1 MSDSATNRAPFSEDH
16 PVLDRFRLDGRVAL
30 VTGGAQGLGR
40 GYALSLAQAGAS
52 VMISDIN
59 EDGVQRTATEMV
71 AAGLDVA
78 AVRSDA
84 TDASEIDEMLAAT
97 LERFG
102 GLHVAVNNAGINFN
116 SAAEVTPIEEWDTTF
131 DLNLRGLFLCC
142 QAEGRHMI
150 AQGYG
155 KIINVASM
163 SSLLVPHPQKQA
175 VYNTSKAGVA
185 HLSCS
190 LAAEWAPYGVRVNA
204 ISPGIV
210 RTPLIESEALAH
222 LKDEWLTQIPMGRLA
237 EVSDIQAGVVYL
249 ASDASDYMTGHNLAI
264 VGGQNLW

>member
-1 MSDSATNRAPFSEDH
+1 MSESTLNRAPFSEEH
-16 PVLDRFRLDGRVAL
+16 HVLDRFRLDGRVAL

-59 EDGVQRTATEMV
+59 AEGVQRTAAEMA

-78 AVRSDA
+78 GVRSDA
-84 TDASEIDEMLAAT
+84 TDAEEIAGMIAAT
-97 LERFG
+97 TDRFG
-102 GLHVAVNNAGINFN
+102 GLHIAVNNAGINFN
-116 SAAEVTPIEEWDTTF
+116 SAAEQTPIEEWDTTF
-131 DLNLRGLFLCC
+131 DLNLRGVFLCC

-185 HLSCS
+185 HLSAC

-222 LKDEWLTQIPMGRLA
+222 LKDEWLTQIPMERLA

>member
-1 MSDSATNRAPFSEDH
+1 MNDPAMNRAPFSEDH
-16 PVLDRFRLDGRVAL
+16 PILDRFRLDGRVAL

-59 EDGVQRTATEMV
+59 GEGAQRTADEMV

-78 AVRSDA
+78 AVRIDV
-84 TDASEIDEMLAAT
+84 TDASEIDGMLAAT

-102 GLHVAVNNAGINFN
+102 GLHIAVNNAGINFN
-116 SAAEVTPIEEWDTTF
+116 SAAEETTIEEWDATF

-185 HLSCS
+185 HL
-190 LAAEWAPYGVRVNA
+190 
-204 ISPGIV
+204 
-210 RTPLIESEALAH
+210 
-222 LKDEWLTQIPMGRLA
+222 
-237 EVSDIQAGVVYL
+237 
-249 ASDASDYMTGHNLAI
+249 MTGHNLAI